1 MWIAAIPGL
10 LLIVLP
16 LAGLLWRAVTV
27 RAWAGMAADG
37 LGVAVWLS
45 LYTTAAAIVITILL
59 GTPLAYA
66 LSRDMFPY
74 NRVVNLLVELPIVL
88 PPAVAGLAL
97 LITFGRRGVLGDV
110 GVSLPF
116 TVYAVVLAQA
126 FVAMPFYVRTAVVGF
141 RNVPRILE
149 DAARVDGADER
160 AVFQRIVLP
169 MAGRTLVAGAVL
181 GWARAMGEF
190 GATLIFAGSLRGRT
204 QTMPLYIY
212 SVLERDVDAAVW
224 AGVLLLGVAFVAL
237 SVSRWLSG

>member
-1 MWIAAIPGL
+1 M
-10 LLIVLP
+10 
-16 LAGLLWRAVTV
+16 
-27 RAWAGMAADG
+27 
-37 LGVAVWLS
+37 
-45 LYTTAAAIVITILL
+45 YTTAAAIVITILL

>member
-1 MWIAAIPGL
+1 
-10 LLIVLP
+10 
-16 LAGLLWRAVTV
+16 
-27 RAWAGMAADG
+27 
-37 LGVAVWLS
+37 
-45 LYTTAAAIVITILL
+45 
-59 GTPLAYA
+59 
-66 LSRDMFPY
+66 
-74 NRVVNLLVELPIVL
+74 
-88 PPAVAGLAL
+88 
-97 LITFGRRGVLGDV
+97 
-110 GVSLPF
+110 
-116 TVYAVVLAQA
+116 
-126 FVAMPFYVRTAVVGF
+126 
-141 RNVPRILE
+141 RILE